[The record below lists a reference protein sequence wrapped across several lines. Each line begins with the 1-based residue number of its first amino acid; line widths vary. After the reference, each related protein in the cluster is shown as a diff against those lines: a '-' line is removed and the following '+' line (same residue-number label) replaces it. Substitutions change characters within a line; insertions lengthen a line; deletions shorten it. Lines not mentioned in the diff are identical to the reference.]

1 MRALIFLPLLLS
13 VAVCACGKDIPEDS
27 ARTMFKDMGLKM
39 LSDDRAPSAVVDE
52 VCVAAGFTVKDLD
65 RLMKQHPEARDWLI
79 QGLRDGYTAE
89 LENQK
94 KALEEKL
101 ADATRELQKAKGAM
115 TDEQAARMRQMKGDT
130 QAGLE
135 KLDSEFSAR
144 ERAVQ
149 DRLSEAARN

>member
-1 MRALIFLPLLLS
+1 MRALIFLPFLLS
-13 VAVCACGKDIPEDS
+13 VTVCACGKDIPEDT
-27 ARTMFKDMGLKM
+27 ARAMFKDMGLKM
-39 LSDDRAPSAVVDE
+39 LSDDLAPSAVVDE
-52 VCVAAGFTVKDLD
+52 VCATAGFTVKDLD
-65 RLMKQHPEARDWLI
+65 RLMKQRPEARDWLI
-79 QGLRDGYTAE
+79 QGLREGYTAE

-94 KALEEKL
+94 KVLEEKL
-101 ADATRELQKAKGAM
+101 ADANRELQKAKGAM
-115 TDEQAARMRQMKGDT
+115 ADEHAARMRQMKGDT